1 MDREESVDS
10 PTLLQGSAEL
20 QVNASAGELLERPLH
35 PKIRALTMHW
45 ISISPA
51 GQLPGR
57 RHLEPLDIPRLL
69 PNIWL
74 LDVVRVPETRLRYR
88 LVGTNVARAFEGD
101 PTGRF
106 LDELRPGPR
115 NPHLDANLRAV
126 ADQALP
132 SWRVGRPLLWNL
144 HDFLRLERVCLPLAS
159 DGVQVDMILALTV
172 FLDRFGTEF

>member
-1 MDREESVDS
+1 MES

-20 QVNASAGELLERPLH
+20 QVNATAGELLERPLH
-35 PKIRALTMHW
+35 PKIRALTAHW
-45 ISISPA
+45 ISICPA

-69 PNIWL
+69 PNVWL
-74 LDVVRVPETRLRYR
+74 VDVVRAPETRLRYR
-88 LVGTNVARAFEGD
+88 LVGTNVARAFQVD

-106 LDELRPGPR
+106 LDELHPGSR

-126 ADQALP
+126 AESGVP

-144 HDFLRLERVCLPLAS
+144 QDFLRLERVCLPLAS

-172 FLDRFGTEF
+172 FLDRFGSEF